1 MEAGVLAILVWLC
14 SCTCRMPGT
23 AWTLRAF
30 LWDRGRGWGDGWV
43 VGDGWMD
50 GDVDGCMG
58 DGWMDGWWGC
68 GWWGMDGWMA
78 GEDGGGV
85 GGWLRV
91 GGWQLNEKLYVL
103 GLH

>member
-50 GDVDGCMG
+50 GDVDGWMDG
-58 DGWMDGWWGC
+58 GGVDGGGWMDGDV
-68 GWWGMDGWMA
+68 DGWV
-78 GEDGGGV
+78 GDGHMLKDPNIPV
-85 GGWLRV
+85 RS
-91 GGWQLNEKLYVL
+91 
-103 GLH
+103 